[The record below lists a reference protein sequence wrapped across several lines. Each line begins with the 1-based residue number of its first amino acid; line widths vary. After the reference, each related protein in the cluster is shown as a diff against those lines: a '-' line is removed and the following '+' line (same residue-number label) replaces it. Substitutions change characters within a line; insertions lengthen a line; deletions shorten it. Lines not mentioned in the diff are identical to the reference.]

1 MLTITVT
8 AHNAK
13 PVAHPL
19 SANFDEAGGTIGR
32 APDNTLVLLDPERKI
47 SRTHATVAYRD
58 GAYVLRDQG
67 SVVPVVLNAQA
78 LGNGMESPL
87 KGGDEIRIGAYVL
100 AVASDATVNRVAPA
114 VAARPIAPPPATP
127 SPPTPSPAVAPPATP
142 SPPAPPLTAPEA
154 AATPA
159 DTEMTEPVLSWAS
172 DAGAAPGE
180 GITTIILPSP
190 GNAETAP
197 AGADPASQAPLSPPV
212 EPVRRTATSAAPADP
227 VGAAPA
233 REPAT
238 SAPAMAPVTN
248 EELLRALLA
257 GARLR
262 DVEIP
267 GGLTPQLMHQL
278 GQLLQEATRGLL
290 DLLAARA
297 STKREVRADMTVIVA
312 ADNNPLKFA
321 PNMDAALTHLL
332 VPRGRGFMP
341 PTRAVADAYD
351 DLRNHQLGFMAGMRS
366 ALAVVLARFDP
377 AELEK
382 RLTEYSMVDSFLPT
396 NRKAK
401 LWDLFA
407 QVYGEISKE
416 RESDFR
422 ALLGQEFLRTYR
434 EHVAKL
440 PGAGDRAAGR

>member
-1 MLTITVT
+1 M
-8 AHNAK
+8 
-13 PVAHPL
+13 
-19 SANFDEAGGTIGR
+19 
-32 APDNTLVLLDPERKI
+32 
-47 SRTHATVAYRD
+47 
-58 GAYVLRDQG
+58 
-67 SVVPVVLNAQA
+67 
-78 LGNGMESPL
+78 
-87 KGGDEIRIGAYVL
+87 
-100 AVASDATVNRVAPA
+100 APA
-114 VAARPIAPPPATP
+114 
-127 SPPTPSPAVAPPATP
+127 
-142 SPPAPPLTAPEA
+142 
-154 AATPA
+154 
-159 DTEMTEPVLSWAS
+159 
-172 DAGAAPGE
+172 
-180 GITTIILPSP
+180 
-190 GNAETAP
+190 
-197 AGADPASQAPLSPPV
+197 
-212 EPVRRTATSAAPADP
+212 
-227 VGAAPA
+227 
-233 REPAT
+233 
-238 SAPAMAPVTN
+238 TN

-262 DVEIP
+262 DIEIP

-321 PNMDAALTHLL
+321 PNMEAALTHLL

>member
-1 MLTITVT
+1 MITITVT
-8 AHNAK
+8 GYNAQ

-58 GAYVLRDQG
+58 GTYVLCDHG
-67 SVVPVVLNAQA
+67 SVVPVVLNQQP
-78 LGNGMESPL
+78 LGKGTESPL
-87 KGGDEIRIGAYVL
+87 KGGDEIRIGAYIL
-100 AVASDATVNRVAPA
+100 EVAADATANRATPSVATLPA
-114 VAARPIAPPPATP
+114 APPPVV
-127 SPPTPSPAVAPPATP
+127 VADA
-142 SPPAPPLTAPEA
+142 AD
-154 AATPA
+154 AATA
-159 DTEMTEPVLSWAS
+159 TTAMTEPVLSWAS
-172 DAGAAPGE
+172 DPGAAPGE
-180 GITTIILPSP
+180 GITTIILP
-190 GNAETAP
+190 
-197 AGADPASQAPLSPPV
+197 AS
-212 EPVRRTATSAAPADP
+212 ENEGAAPADADSAP
-227 VGAAPA
+227 PASALPPSEPARESAALVADASPATAPTEPA
-233 REPAT
+233 REPGVTVDAT
-238 SAPAMAPVTN
+238 APVAN

-257 GARLR
+257 GAGLR

-278 GQLLQEATRGLL
+278 GQLLHEATRGLL

-321 PNMDAALTHLL
+321 PNMEAALTHLL

-341 PTRAVADAYD
+341 PPRAVADAYD

-377 AELEK
+377 QELEK
-382 RLTEYSMVDSFLPT
+382 RLAEHSMVDSFLPT

-401 LWDLFA
+401 LWDLFG

-416 RESDFR
+416 AASDFR
-422 ALLGQEFLRTYR
+422 SLLGQEFLRTYR

>member
-1 MLTITVT
+1 MITITVT

-19 SANFDEAGGTIGR
+19 SANFDESGGSIGR
-32 APDNTLVLLDPERKI
+32 APENTLVLLDPDRKI

-58 GAYVLRDQG
+58 GTYVLRDQG
-67 SVVPVVLNAQA
+67 SVVPVIVNQQP
-78 LGNGMESPL
+78 LGHGREAPL
-87 KGGDEIRIGAYVL
+87 KGGDELRIGAYTL
-100 AVASDATVNRVAPA
+100 AVASDAAAQPAVPAATAPGLAAPA
-114 VAARPIAPPPATP
+114 AAEPVRNASAPMA
-127 SPPTPSPAVAPPATP
+127 
-142 SPPAPPLTAPEA
+142 
-154 AATPA
+154 
-159 DTEMTEPVLSWAS
+159 EPVLSWAS
-172 DAGAAPGE
+172 DAPAAPGE
-180 GITTIILPSP
+180 GITTIFVSA
-190 GNAETAP
+190 AEHGGAAGAGTDRAP
-197 AGADPASQAPLSPPV
+197 APPAP
-212 EPVRRTATSAAPADP
+212 ATSAAPP
-227 VGAAPA
+227 SAAPA
-233 REPAT
+233 
-238 SAPAMAPVTN
+238 SAPAAPVAAAPVAN

-257 GARLR
+257 GAGLR

-278 GQLLQEATRGLL
+278 GQLLHEATRALL

-321 PNMDAALTHLL
+321 PNMEAALTHLL

-341 PTRAVADAYD
+341 PVRAVTDAYD
-351 DLRNHQLGFMAGMRS
+351 DLRSHQQGFMAGMRA

-377 AELEK
+377 NDLEK
-382 RLTEYSMVDSFLPT
+382 RLSEHSMVDSFLPT

-401 LWDLFA
+401 LWDLFG

-416 RESDFR
+416 AETDFH

-434 EHVAKL
+434 EHVGKL
-440 PGAGDRAAGR
+440 PGAGDRVAGR